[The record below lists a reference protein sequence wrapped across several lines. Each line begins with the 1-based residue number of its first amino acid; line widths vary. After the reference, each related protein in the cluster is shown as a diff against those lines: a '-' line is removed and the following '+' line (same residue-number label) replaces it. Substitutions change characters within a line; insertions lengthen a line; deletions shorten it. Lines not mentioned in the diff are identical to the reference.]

1 VPRALTHIPVL
12 TAQECSVIREVVYG
26 LKSQW
31 VRRAATPFFSL
42 GTASY
47 LDAQAGETLYYQMAR
62 CTNRVLQHHVGWL
75 YDRVVEVLAKHL
87 QAPVCYA
94 PRFALPGFHIFQA
107 DPAFETS
114 AASIHCDL
122 QYEKL
127 DWTGFENPDF
137 ATSLSFTLSI
147 ALPAGGGGL
156 RVWNIERVEILDRP
170 VNEIRQ
176 LFRVREPS
184 YEPYRIGEMVVHSG
198 LYVHQIAPMRDLHPD
213 DERITLQGHG
223 ICAGDRWYLYW

>member
-1 VPRALTHIPVL
+1 MPRALTHIPVL
-12 TAQECSVIREVVYG
+12 TVQECSVIREAVHG

-47 LDAQAGETLYYQMAR
+47 LDAQAGDALYYEMAR
-62 CTNRVLQHHVGWL
+62 CTNRLLQYHMGWL
-75 YDRVVEVLAKHL
+75 YDRVAEVLAKHL

-107 DPAFETS
+107 DPAFAAP

-122 QYEKL
+122 QYERL
-127 DWTGFENPDF
+127 DWTDFENPDF
-137 ATSLSFTLSI
+137 ANSLSFTLSI

-156 RVWNIERVEILDRP
+156 MVWDIERAEILDRP
-170 VNEIRQ
+170 VSETRQ
-176 LFRVREPS
+176 LFEVRKPG

-198 LYVHQIAPMRDLHPD
+198 LFVHQIAPMRDIQPD
-213 DERITLQGHG
+213 DERITLQGHS
-223 ICAGDRWYLYW
+223 ICVGDRWFLYW

>member
-1 VPRALTHIPVL
+1 VPRALKHISVL
-12 TAQECSVIREVVYG
+12 TVQECFVVREGVHR
-26 LKSQW
+26 LRSQW

-47 LDAQAGETLYYQMAR
+47 LDTQAGEIIYYEMAR
-62 CTNRVLQHHVGWL
+62 RTNRLLQYRMGWM
-75 YDRVVEVLAKHL
+75 YDRVAEVLAKHL
-87 QAPVCYA
+87 QAPVSYA

-107 DPAFETS
+107 DPAFETP

-127 DWTGFENPDF
+127 DWTEFEKPDF
-137 ATSLSFTLSI
+137 TNSLSFTLSI

-156 RVWNIERVEILDRP
+156 RVWNIEHGEIRDRP
-170 VNEIRQ
+170 VDEIRQ

-184 YEPYRIGEMVVHSG
+184 YESYRIGEMVVHSG
-198 LYVHQIAPMRDLHPD
+198 LFMHQIAPMRDLQPD
-213 DERITLQGHG
+213 DERITLQGHS
-223 ICAGDRWYLYW
+223 ICAGGRWYLYW

>member
-12 TAQECSVIREVVYG
+12 NMHECSAVREVVHG

-47 LDAQAGETLYYQMAR
+47 LDAQAGEAIYCEMAQG
-62 CTNRVLQHHVGWL
+62 TNRVLQYHMGWL
-75 YDRVVEVLAKHL
+75 YDRVTEVLAKHL
-87 QAPVCYA
+87 QAPVSYA

-107 DPAFETS
+107 DPTFES
-114 AASIHCDL
+114 AAASIHCDL

-127 DWTGFENPDF
+127 DWTEFENPDF
-137 ATSLSFTLSI
+137 TNSLSFTLSI
-147 ALPAGGGGL
+147 ALPAGGAGL
-156 RVWNIERVEILDRP
+156 LVWDVERAEILNRP
-170 VNEIRQ
+170 ASEIRQ
-176 LFRVREPS
+176 LFEVRKPS
-184 YEPYRIGEMVVHSG
+184 YEPYRMGEMVLHSG
-198 LYVHQIAPMRDLHPD
+198 LFVHQIAPMRDIQPD
-213 DERITLQGHG
+213 DERITFQGHG